1 MLLDAL
7 MLDHDHENNK
17 EIDSMTTKWFEH
29 VNSAQEE
36 HGGSISNIRVQ
47 AEKCHVNFS
56 LIIMWN
62 CWINEISSSSTAIS

>member
-29 VNSAQEE
+29 VNSLQELKE
-36 HGGSISNIRVQ
+36 GKIERNNI
-47 AEKCHVNFS
+47 K
-56 LIIMWN
+56 
-62 CWINEISSSSTAIS
+62 